1 MSKGLAQQ
9 GREQWKSRTGFMLAA
24 MGSAIG
30 LGNIWKF
37 PYITGEYGGA
47 AFIIVY
53 LICIALIGI
62 PIMLAEFAIGRNTQ
76 KDAVGSFQEL
86 TPGKPWFIT
95 GIFGVISAF
104 LILSFYG
111 VVAGWALSY
120 TTKAMSGDLLAIPPD
135 KLGDHFG
142 GFIGTSLGPILWQL
156 LFMAIVIVIVVKGIK
171 EGIEK
176 WNKILMPALG
186 VLLLILV
193 VRGLTLPGS
202 SEGVAFL
209 FSPDF
214 SALTGEAILVALGHA
229 FFSLSLG
236 MGTMITYGSYVPK
249 NINLPTAAT
258 GVSLADTGFALVAGL
273 AIFPAL
279 FAFGM
284 DPGAGP
290 GLIFITLPAVFD
302 LMPFGQF
309 FSVLFFLLISVAA
322 LTSAISILEVPV
334 AYFMRKFEW
343 TRKKAT
349 WILGTIIFLFG
360 IPSSLSLGAWS
371 GFTIF
376 GKGFFDAVDFLAS
389 YILLPLGG
397 LLTALFVG
405 WAIGKKKAEEI
416 GGLAAGGF
424 VNKLWIVT
432 LRFIAPVLIL
442 IVLLSSTGLLDVILK
457 AIGLKG

>member
-1 MSKGLAQQ
+1 MSQGLEQQ

-37 PYITGEYGGA
+37 PYITGENGGG

-62 PIMLAEFAIGRNTQ
+62 PIMLAEFSVGRNTQ
-76 KDAVGSFQEL
+76 KDAVGSFKEL

-95 GIFGVISAF
+95 GIFGVMSAF

-120 TTKAMSGDLLAIPPD
+120 TTKAISGDLLAVPAE
-135 KLGDHFG
+135 KMADHFG
-142 GFIGTSLGPILWQL
+142 GFIGASLGPIIWQL
-156 LFMAIVIVIVVKGIK
+156 LFMGLVIIIVVKGIK
-171 EGIEK
+171 QGIEK
-176 WNKILMPALG
+176 WNKILMPTLG
-186 VLLLILV
+186 ILLV
-193 VRGLTLPGS
+193 VLAIRGLTLPGS
-202 SEGVAFL
+202 GEGFSFL

-214 SALTGEAILVALGHA
+214 SALNAEAVLVALGHA

-236 MGTMITYGSYVPK
+236 MGTMITYGSYVPQNVK
-249 NINLPTAAT
+249 LPTAAV
-258 GVSLADTGFALVAGL
+258 GVSMADTGFALLAGL
-273 AIFPAL
+273 AIFPAV

-290 GLIFITLPAVFD
+290 GLIFITLPAVFEQ
-302 LMPFGQF
+302 MPLGQF
-309 FSVLFFLLISVAA
+309 FSILFFLLISMAA

-360 IPSSLSLGAWS
+360 VPSSLSLGAWS
-371 GFTIF
+371 EFTIF
-376 GKGFFDAVDFLAS
+376 GKGFFDAVDYLAS
-389 YILLPLGG
+389 NILLPLGG

-405 WAIGKKKAEEI
+405 WALGKKKSLEI
-416 GGLAAGGF
+416 GGLREGGLWGM
-424 VNKLWIVT
+424 LWIWS
-432 LRFIAPVLIL
+432 LRLVAPILIL
-442 IVLLSSTGLLDVILK
+442 IVMASVLGFI
-457 AIGLKG
+457 

>member
-1 MSKGLAQQ
+1 MGQGLEQQ
-9 GREQWKSRTGFMLAA
+9 AREQWKTRSGFMLAA

-37 PYITGEYGGA
+37 PYITGENGGA

-62 PIMLAEFAIGRNTQ
+62 PIMLAEFAIGRKTQ
-76 KDAVGSFQEL
+76 KDAISSFKEL

-95 GIFGVISAF
+95 GIFGVVAAF

-111 VVAGWALSY
+111 VVAGWALAY
-120 TTKAMSGDLLAIPPD
+120 TTKAMSGDLLSIPPD
-135 KLGDHFG
+135 QIGDHFG
-142 GFIGTSLGPILWQL
+142 GFIGSSLSPILWQL
-156 LFMAIVIVIVVKGIK
+156 LFMALVIIIVVNGIRD
-171 EGIEK
+171 GIEK
-176 WNKILMPALG
+176 WNKILMPTLG
-186 VLLLILV
+186 VLLVILV
-193 VRGLTLPGS
+193 IRGVTLPGS
-202 SEGVAFL
+202 GEGLAFL

-214 SALTGEAILVALGHA
+214 SALHPKSILVALGHA

-249 NINLPTAAT
+249 NINLPKAAT
-258 GVSLADTGFALVAGL
+258 GISLADTGFALVAGL

-284 DPGAGP
+284 DPGQGP

-309 FSVLFFLLISVAA
+309 FAVIFFLLLSMAA

-349 WILGTIIFLFG
+349 WTLGTIIFLFG

-376 GKGFFDAVDFLAS
+376 GLGFFDAVDYLAS
-389 YILLPLGG
+389 NLLLPLGG
-397 LLTALFVG
+397 LLIALYAG
-405 WAIGKKKAEEI
+405 WALGKKKSLEI
-416 GGLAAGGF
+416 GDFTEGSVWG
-424 VNKLWIVT
+424 KLWLVSV
-432 LRFIAPVLIL
+432 RFIAPVLIIL
-442 IVLLSSTGLLDVILK
+442 VILFVTGIIK
-457 AIGLKG
+457 L

>member
-1 MSKGLAQQ
+1 MSQGLEKQA
-9 GREQWKSRTGFMLAA
+9 REQWKSRTGFMLAA

-47 AFIIVY
+47 AFIFVY
-53 LICIALIGI
+53 LICIAVIGI
-62 PIMLAEFAIGRNTQ
+62 PVMLAEFAVGRKTQ

-86 TPGKPWFIT
+86 TPGKPWYVT
-95 GIFGVISAF
+95 GIFGVMAAF

-111 VVAGWALSY
+111 VVAGWSLSY
-120 TTKAMSGDLLAIPPD
+120 TTKAMSGDLLSVPGEQM
-135 KLGDHFG
+135 GDHFG
-142 GFIGTSLGPILWQL
+142 GFIGNALSPILWQT
-156 LFMAIVIVIVVKGIK
+156 LFMAIVIIVVVKGVK

-176 WNKILMPALG
+176 WNKILMPTLG
-186 VLLLILV
+186 ILLLILV
-193 VRGLTLPGS
+193 IRGVTLPGAG
-202 SEGVAFL
+202 EGVAFL

-214 SALTGEAILVALGHA
+214 SALSGEAVLVALGHA

-249 NINLPTAAT
+249 NVKLPTAAT
-258 GVSLADTGFALVAGL
+258 GVSLADTGFALLAGL

-290 GLIFITLPAVFD
+290 GLIFITLPAVFEM
-302 LMPFGQF
+302 MPFGQF
-309 FSVLFFLLISVAA
+309 FAVLFFLLISVAA

-360 IPSSLSLGAWS
+360 IPSSLSLGAW
-371 GFTIF
+371 GEFTIF
-376 GKGFFDAVDFLAS
+376 GKVFFDAVDFLAS

-397 LLTALFVG
+397 MFIALFAG
-405 WAIGKKKAEEI
+405 WALGKQKSLEI
-416 GGLAAGGF
+416 GGFGEASVWG
-424 VNKLWIVT
+424 KLWIFS
-432 LRFIAPVLIL
+432 LRFVSPVLIAL
-442 IVLLSSTGLLDVILK
+442 VLLYSTGI
-457 AIGLKG
+457 I

>member
-1 MSKGLAQQ
+1 MSQLDPH
-9 GREQWKSRTGFMLAA
+9 GREQWKTRSGFMLAA

-37 PYITGEYGGA
+37 PYITGENGGA

-53 LICIALIGI
+53 LVCIALIGI
-62 PIMLAEFAIGRNTQ
+62 PIMLAEFSIGRKTQ
-76 KDAVGSFQEL
+76 KDAIGSFQEL
-86 TPGKPWFIT
+86 TPGKPWFVT
-95 GIFGVISAF
+95 GLFGVVAAF

-120 TTKAMSGDLLAIPPD
+120 TTKAMNGELLSIPAEQM
-135 KLGDHFG
+135 GDHFG
-142 GFIGTSLGPILWQL
+142 GFIGTSLSPILWQL
-156 LFMAIVIVIVVKGIK
+156 LFMFIVIVIVVKGIK

-176 WNKILMPALG
+176 WNKILMPTLG

-193 VRGLTLPGS
+193 IRSVTLPGAGDGIS
-202 SEGVAFL
+202 FL

-214 SALTGEAILVALGHA
+214 SALSTEAVLVALGHA

-236 MGTMITYGSYVPK
+236 MGTMITYGSYLPK
-249 NINLPTAAT
+249 NVNLPTASV
-258 GVSLADTGFALVAGL
+258 GISLADTGFALFAGL
-273 AIFPAL
+273 AIFPAV

-290 GLIFITLPAVFD
+290 GLIFITLPAVFE

-334 AYFMRKFEW
+334 AYFIRKFGW
-343 TRKKAT
+343 TRQKAT

-376 GKGFFDAVDFLAS
+376 GLNFFDAVDFLAS
-389 YILLPLGG
+389 NILLPLGG

-405 WAIGKKKAEEI
+405 WALKPKQATEMADLSESTIG
-416 GGLAAGGF
+416 
-424 VNKLWIVT
+424 KLWIFA
-432 LRFIAPVLIL
+432 LRFVAPVLIVF
-442 IVLLSSTGLLDVILK
+442 VLLFVTKI
-457 AIGLKG
+457 IQF

>member
-1 MSKGLAQQ
+1 MGQGLEQQ
-9 GREQWKSRTGFMLAA
+9 SREQWKTRSGFMLAA

-37 PYITGEYGGA
+37 PYITGENGGA

-62 PIMLAEFAIGRNTQ
+62 PIMLAEFAVGRNTQ
-76 KDAVGSFQEL
+76 KDAVGSFREL

-95 GIFGVISAF
+95 GIFGVAAAF
-104 LILSFYG
+104 FILSFYG

-120 TTKAMSGDLLAIPPD
+120 TTKAMSGDLLAVPAD
-135 KLGDHFG
+135 QMADHFV
-142 GFIGTSLGPILWQL
+142 GFISTALSPILWQL
-156 LFMAIVIVIVVKGIK
+156 LFMAIVIIVVVKGIK
-171 EGIEK
+171 QGIEK
-176 WNKILMPALG
+176 WNKILMPTLG

-193 VRGLTLPGS
+193 IRSVTLPGAG
-202 SEGVAFL
+202 EGISFL

-214 SALTGEAILVALGHA
+214 SSLTASAILVALGHA

-249 NINLPTAAT
+249 DVKLPTAAV
-258 GVSLADTGFALVAGL
+258 GISLADTGFALLAGL
-273 AIFPAL
+273 AIFPAV

-284 DPGAGP
+284 NPGDGP
-290 GLIFITLPAVFD
+290 GLIFITLPAVFEM
-302 LMPFGQF
+302 MPFGQF
-309 FSVLFFLLISVAA
+309 FSVLFFLLISMAA

-343 TRKKAT
+343 SRKKAT
-349 WILGTIIFLFG
+349 WILGIIITLFG

-371 GFTIF
+371 GFTI
-376 GKGFFDAVDFLAS
+376 GGLGFFDAVDYLAS
-389 YILLPLGG
+389 NILLPLGG

-405 WAIGKKKAEEI
+405 WALGKKKSLEI
-416 GGLAAGGF
+416 GGLSEASIWG
-424 VNKLWIVT
+424 KLWILG
-432 LRFIAPVLIL
+432 LRFVAPVLIIIVMLNALKL
-442 IVLLSSTGLLDVILK
+442 I
-457 AIGLKG
+457 

>member
-1 MSKGLAQQ
+1 MSQGLEQQ
-9 GREQWKSRTGFMLAA
+9 AREQWKTRTGFMLAS

-37 PYITGEYGGA
+37 PYITGENGGA

-62 PIMLAEFAIGRNTQ
+62 PIMLAEFAVGRNTQ
-76 KDAVGSFQEL
+76 KDAVGSFREL

-95 GIFGVISAF
+95 GIFGVAAAF

-120 TTKAMSGDLLAIPPD
+120 TTKAMSGDLLAIPAD
-135 KLGDHFG
+135 QMGDAFG
-142 GFIGTSLGPILWQL
+142 GFIGNALSPILWQT
-156 LFMAIVIVIVVKGIK
+156 LFMAIVIIVVVRGIK

-176 WNKILMPALG
+176 WNKILMPTLA
-186 VLLLILV
+186 VLLVILV
-193 VRGLTLPGS
+193 IRAVTLPGAG
-202 SEGVAFL
+202 EGVSFL
-209 FSPDF
+209 LSPDF
-214 SALTGEAILVALGHA
+214 SALNANAILVALGHA

-249 NINLPTAAT
+249 NVNLPTAAT
-258 GVSLADTGFALVAGL
+258 GVSLADTGFALLAGL
-273 AIFPAL
+273 AIFPAV

-290 GLIFITLPAVFD
+290 GLIFVTLPAVFEM
-302 LMPFGQF
+302 MPFGQF
-309 FSVLFFLLISVAA
+309 FSVLFFLLISMAA

-349 WILGTIIFLFG
+349 WIIGTIIFLFG
-360 IPSSLSLGAWS
+360 IPSSLSLGAWG

-376 GKGFFDAVDFLAS
+376 GLGFFDAVDYLAS
-389 YILLPLGG
+389 NILLPLGG

-405 WAIGKKKAEEI
+405 WALGKQKSLEI
-416 GGLAAGGF
+416 GGLSEASVWG
-424 VNKLWIVT
+424 KLWILS
-432 LRFIAPVLIL
+432 LRFVAPVLIL
-442 IVLLSSTGLLDVILK
+442 LVMASVLGFLTF
-457 AIGLKG
+457 

>member
-1 MSKGLAQQ
+1 VNQGLKQQ
-9 GREQWKSRTGFMLAA
+9 EREQWKTKSGFMLAA

-37 PYITGEYGGA
+37 PYITGENGGS

-62 PIMLAEFAIGRNTQ
+62 PIMLAEFAIGRKTQ
-76 KDAVGSFQEL
+76 KDAIGSFQEL
-86 TPGKPWFIT
+86 TPGKPWYIT
-95 GIFGVISAF
+95 GIFGVAAAF

-120 TTKAMSGDLLAIPPD
+120 TSKAMSGDLLAIPAD
-135 KLGDHFG
+135 KMGDHFG
-142 GFIGTSLGPILWQL
+142 GFIGNSLSPILWQL
-156 LFMAIVIVIVVKGIK
+156 LFMSIVIIIVVKGIK

-186 VLLLILV
+186 VLLVILV
-193 VRGLTLPGS
+193 IRALSLPGS
-202 SEGVAFL
+202 SAGVAFL

-214 SALTGEAILVALGHA
+214 SALNAKAILVALGHA

-236 MGTMITYGSYVPK
+236 MGTMITYGSYLPK
-249 NINLPTAAT
+249 NINLPTAAV
-258 GVSLADTGFALVAGL
+258 GVSFADTGFALLAGL
-273 AIFPAL
+273 AIFPAV

-290 GLIFITLPAVFD
+290 GLIFITLPAVFE

-309 FSVLFFLLISVAA
+309 FSVLFFLLISLAA

-334 AYFMRKFEW
+334 AFFMRKFEW
-343 TRKKAT
+343 TRKKTT
-349 WILGTIIFLFG
+349 WIIGTIIFLFG

-376 GKGFFDAVDFLAS
+376 GLGFFDAVDFLAS
-389 YILLPLGG
+389 NLLLPLGG
-397 LLTALFVG
+397 LLTALYVG
-405 WAIGKKKAEEI
+405 WALGKKKSLEI
-416 GGLAAGGF
+416 GDLSESVWG
-424 VNKLWIVT
+424 KLWIFS
-432 LRFIAPVLIL
+432 LKFIAPVLII
-442 IVLLSSTGLLDVILK
+442 IVITFVTGIIKL
-457 AIGLKG
+457 